1 MTTISPEKALAGDEF
16 IATASI
22 TNTGDLSIKNM
33 TVKVGDQT
41 KQINLDLGD
50 TVKISFQMQA
60 PDGRGEYIYTTT
72 AYTQRILLQ
81 EINTLQVESNP
92 LTLRAHQQGENLNIT
107 INSNLR
113 DTVIALEVYKGD
125 KIVYQD
131 LIEVKDKEVTREI
144 KADQDYVIKATLRKG
159 NQVMQS
165 REIKPET
172 IKEFSPKNIDP
183 IILTAIAL
191 IDLYLLGNILGA
203 LGLKRK
209 TPQTT

>member
-113 DTVIALEVYKGD
+113 DSVITLEVYKKKQNSLPGPHRS
-125 KIVYQD
+125 KRQGSNKRNKSRQR
-131 LIEVKDKEVTREI
+131 LHHQSNPQKRE
-144 KADQDYVIKATLRKG
+144 
-159 NQVMQS
+159 
-165 REIKPET
+165 
-172 IKEFSPKNIDP
+172 
-183 IILTAIAL
+183 
-191 IDLYLLGNILGA
+191 
-203 LGLKRK
+203 
-209 TPQTT
+209 